1 MWAGLQN
8 AGAAKTA
15 QIWGRGRKAQSSHE
29 NRTIKLVTHT
39 HAHARIVAE
48 LPILAALKQ
57 IPDSPVATTTD
68 S

>member
-48 LPILAALKQ
+48 LP
-57 IPDSPVATTTD
+57 DSGSSEAD
-68 S
+68 SGLSRGHDD